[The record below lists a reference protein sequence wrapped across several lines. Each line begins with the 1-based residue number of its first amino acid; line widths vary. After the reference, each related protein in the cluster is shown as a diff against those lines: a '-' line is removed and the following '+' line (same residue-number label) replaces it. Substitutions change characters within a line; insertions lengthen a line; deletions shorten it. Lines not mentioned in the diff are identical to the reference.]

1 MQFRPQ
7 VVAPRVGEPRGQGDQ
22 GEAGHQHRQRRAEG
36 RRNPPTDV
44 IITFSPD
51 HFRHLDC
58 EIDEIVSLSN
68 GSGLSFGSLVT
79 NDALFGVCSGFE
91 SLQKSSHHSGSRS
104 GRRTTRG
111 TRCQILIETF
121 WAFSRQ
127 ST

>member
-7 VVAPRVGEPRGQGDQ
+7 VVAPRVREPRGQGDQ

-36 RRNPPTDV
+36 RRNPPTGV

-79 NDALFGVCSGFE
+79 NDALFFVVPGLNPS
-91 SLQKSSHHSGSRS
+91 KSQVITQGHAVVGEQQEEQDVRS
-104 GRRTTRG
+104 
-111 TRCQILIETF
+111 
-121 WAFSRQ
+121 
-127 ST
+127 

>member
-1 MQFRPQ
+1 MGR
-7 VVAPRVGEPRGQGDQ
+7 

-79 NDALFGVCSGFE
+79 NDALFFVVPGSNPRENSLPAVRWKLIDCGFVDLKKLSRRAKERERERGCECVCVLF
-91 SLQKSSHHSGSRS
+91 SLQTS
-104 GRRTTRG
+104 
-111 TRCQILIETF
+111 L
-121 WAFSRQ
+121 ALP
-127 ST
+127 